1 MIDSPDPK
9 NVTRPVARCSECDTE
24 VEHYNTF
31 VSPTNDL
38 QVICWECLQ
47 RQEKGFISN
56 RPFYRQ
62 ARSHTIPR

>member
-1 MIDSPDPK
+1 MTDAPDPK
-9 NVTRPVARCSECDTE
+9 TLHRPLARCSECDRE

-31 VSPTNDL
+31 LAPDNGQKIV
-38 QVICWECLQ
+38 CWECMQ
-47 RQEKGFISN
+47 RAEKGFISN